1 MRRQSRELALQI
13 LFQTE
18 FAPEISLT
26 DLSNVFNKSFDQ
38 QIMTYTH
45 ELVKTVQKNKEAIDT
60 KIQETSRHWKMER
73 MASVDRNILRI
84 AVAEVLFM
92 DQKVEPKI
100 VMNEAIEIAKVY
112 GTQDS
117 GSFVNGLLDQIIK
130 NETN

>member
-38 QIMTYTH
+38 QIMNYTH
-45 ELVKTVQKNKEAIDT
+45 ELVKTVQKNKERIDA

-92 DQKVEPKI
+92 DTKVEPKI

>member
-45 ELVKTVQKNKEAIDT
+45 ELVKTVQKNKELIDA
-60 KIQETSRHWKMER
+60 KIQETSRHWKMDR

-100 VMNEAIEIAKVY
+100 VMNEAIEIAKIY

>member
-45 ELVKTVQKNKEAIDT
+45 ELVKTVQKNKERIDA

-100 VMNEAIEIAKVY
+100 VMNEAIEIAKIY

>member
-18 FAPEISLT
+18 FAPEISLA

-45 ELVKTVQKNKEAIDT
+45 ELVKTVQKNKERIDA
-60 KIQETSRHWKMER
+60 KIQETSRHWKMDR

-92 DQKVEPKI
+92 DPKVEPKI
-100 VMNEAIEIAKVY
+100 VMNEAIEIAKTY

>member
-18 FAPEISLT
+18 FAPEISLA
-26 DLSNVFNKSFDQ
+26 DLSSVFNKSFDQ

-45 ELVKTVQKNKEAIDT
+45 EIVKTVQKNKERIDA
-60 KIQETSRHWKMER
+60 KIQETSRHWKMDR

-92 DQKVEPKI
+92 DTKVEPKI
-100 VMNEAIEIAKVY
+100 VMNEAIEIAKTY